1 MIARRISVLF
11 PRAPS
16 ADARGFALLA
26 GSEATVRAMLVSV
39 WPLVL
44 YEALGSAEA
53 VSAAYL
59 TAGFAALTLGVM
71 FPTLGRIVPR
81 RWLFTAGAGL
91 YLVGP
96 ALAIAGGPV
105 FAPLGLFL
113 TGWGTVAVLVCTNAY
128 VMDYIERHAL
138 GQSES
143 LTLLYSALPW
153 ALGPLLGVSAWQLWQ
168 PLPFLIAMTAG
179 ALMLVIFWV
188 MRLGN
193 GKLIAR
199 ARRPPPNPL
208 AFLGRFFAQPRLI
221 AGWLFAVIRSVGWWV
236 YVVYLPIF
244 CIEAGLGDRIASVAF
259 SVSNS
264 LLFLSPFM
272 ARWMQTR
279 GLRHGVRFAF
289 ASASGFYL
297 LAVLSGLW
305 PPLALIG
312 LFGASF
318 FLVMLDTYGS
328 LPFLMAVK
336 PAERTEMAAVYS
348 SFRDVSSILT
358 PGVAWLI
365 LLVAPIPGIF
375 AAASLALATAW
386 AIAGNLHPR
395 LGAPRPRTSHEFP

>member
-113 TGWGTVAVLVCTNAY
+113 TGWGTVAVLVCPNAY
-128 VMDYIERHAL
+128 VMDYSERHAL

-143 LTLLYSALPW
+143 LKLLYSALPW
-153 ALGPLLGVSAWQLWQ
+153 ALGPLLGVSA
-168 PLPFLIAMTAG
+168 
-179 ALMLVIFWV
+179 
-188 MRLGN
+188 
-193 GKLIAR
+193 
-199 ARRPPPNPL
+199 
-208 AFLGRFFAQPRLI
+208 
-221 AGWLFAVIRSVGWWV
+221 
-236 YVVYLPIF
+236 
-244 CIEAGLGDRIASVAF
+244 
-259 SVSNS
+259 
-264 LLFLSPFM
+264 
-272 ARWMQTR
+272 
-279 GLRHGVRFAF
+279 
-289 ASASGFYL
+289 
-297 LAVLSGLW
+297 
-305 PPLALIG
+305 
-312 LFGASF
+312 
-318 FLVMLDTYGS
+318 
-328 LPFLMAVK
+328 
-336 PAERTEMAAVYS
+336 
-348 SFRDVSSILT
+348 
-358 PGVAWLI
+358 
-365 LLVAPIPGIF
+365 
-375 AAASLALATAW
+375 
-386 AIAGNLHPR
+386 
-395 LGAPRPRTSHEFP
+395 